1 MATFLRPGDLA
12 LGQPCPCDSGQTYG
26 ACCGPHLA
34 GKTRPATAAALMRS
48 RYTAFA
54 LGQVDYLLATHHPT
68 RRTPT
73 EATTLAQSIANT
85 EWLGLRVLQ
94 TQAGQPDD
102 RQGEVEFIA
111 YYRDPKPGQ
120 IHERSRFVKQRDRWF
135 YVDGDIL
142 PARWPQRH
150 QPCWCGSGQKFKAC
164 HGR

>member
-1 MATFLRPGDLA
+1 MPGGFSA
-12 LGQPCPCDSGQTYG
+12 EQPCPCDSGQPYG

-34 GKTRPATAAALMRS
+34 GQTTPATATALMRS

-54 LGQVDYLLATHHPT
+54 LGHIDYLLATHHPT
-68 RRTPT
+68 RRIPT
-73 EATTLAQSIANT
+73 EATALAQSIANT

-94 TQAGQPDD
+94 TQAGQPED

-120 IHERSRFVKQRDRWF
+120 IHERSRFVKSRDRWF

-142 PARWPQRH
+142 PARWPQRN
-150 QPCWCGSGQKFKAC
+150 QPCWCGSGQRFKGC